1 MSVFLLAGIV
11 KGVIGLGLPTIS
23 MGLLTVV
30 MAPASAASLL
40 IIPSLV
46 TNIWQLFT
54 GPAFLSL
61 IKRLWGFIAGIFIG
75 TLFSVLPGLTSTS
88 SWTEA
93 VLGIV
98 LIMYGLWG
106 GVIAT
111 KFPSPDEA
119 EKWLSPLVSY
129 ITGAITAATGVF
141 IIPAAPYL
149 QSLQL
154 NKNDLVQAL
163 GLAMRLSLGSKL
175 DHVDYYLSAIALI
188 PTIAGMCAG
197 QYLRKVIS
205 ELTFRY
211 YFFIGLI
218 APGAYMAL
226 K

>member
-1 MSVFLLAGIV
+1 MLTIMSVFLLAGIV

-75 TLFSVLPGLTSTS
+75 TLFSVLPGLTFTS

-93 VLGIV
+93 VLGIM

-106 GVIAT
+106 AYCHEV
-111 KFPSPDEA
+111 P
-119 EKWLSPLVSY
+119 V
-129 ITGAITAATGVF
+129 
-141 IIPAAPYL
+141 
-149 QSLQL
+149 
-154 NKNDLVQAL
+154 
-163 GLAMRLSLGSKL
+163 
-175 DHVDYYLSAIALI
+175 
-188 PTIAGMCAG
+188 
-197 QYLRKVIS
+197 
-205 ELTFRY
+205 
-211 YFFIGLI
+211 
-218 APGAYMAL
+218 PG
-226 K
+226 